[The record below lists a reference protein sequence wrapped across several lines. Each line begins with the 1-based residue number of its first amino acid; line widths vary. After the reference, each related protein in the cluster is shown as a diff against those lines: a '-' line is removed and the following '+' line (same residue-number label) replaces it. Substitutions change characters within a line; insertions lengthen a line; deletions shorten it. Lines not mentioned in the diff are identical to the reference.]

1 LANNQARIIT
11 HGDELQDK
19 ISEALWKLYLVA
31 KACYGPAAGVALI
44 EPPYGDILASRDGVT
59 NLQKVH
65 LTDPVENMAA
75 RIVVQASK
83 KNNQNVGDGTT
94 AVAILAYHL
103 YENAKK
109 LIAMGHNRMEVSRM
123 IENAALNAIRD
134 IDKLTVE
141 SNPQVLAQVAAIA
154 AGDEALGDLIAD
166 ALNQV
171 GPQGGVVIE
180 DFAGTGL
187 FSEIIEG
194 FYFQKG
200 FANVNLTRD
209 PSNLESRYT
218 DNSVLIFITDKV
230 MATSSDIAPI
240 LDKVVGSGVRDIIIV
255 GEVLDEAMGALALM
269 RLKGEIT
276 ATVVSVPPVLGGKS
290 LFLDDLALVTG
301 GKVFAPGASGRDF
314 ELEMLGEGKVVV
326 TPTTTT
332 IVGREGDGEAITER
346 IASLNEQL
354 KTATHPTDREALTA
368 RRDRLIG
375 KLALIRVGGA
385 TDVEQK
391 EVKLRVDDA
400 VRAVQAAAR
409 GGIVP
414 GGGVAL
420 WNVAPLPAYQQLF
433 RDLMDNAG
441 RNPEAMTALLKP
453 GKPWMGIDLGSDGTK
468 AVDLRKNGIIDP
480 SLVVKETITNAT
492 SVVRILITSAVGLTY
507 ADRQTRKE

>member
-1 LANNQARIIT
+1 LANSQARDIT
-11 HGDELQDK
+11 HGDALQDK
-19 ISEALWKLYLVA
+19 IADGLWKLYLVA

-75 RIVVQASK
+75 RIVVQASR

-103 YENAKK
+103 YHNAKK
-109 LIAMGHNRMEVSRM
+109 LMAQDYNRMEVARM
-123 IENAALNAIRD
+123 IENASLNALKD
-134 IDKLTVE
+134 IDKLAVGTSPE
-141 SNPQVLAQVAAIA
+141 VLAQVATIA
-154 AGDEALGDLIAD
+154 AGDDALGDLIAD
-166 ALNQV
+166 VLNEV
-171 GPQGGVVIE
+171 GPEGGVVIE
-180 DFAGTGL
+180 DFAGAGL
-187 FSEIIEG
+187 FSEIIQG

-218 DNSVLIFITDKV
+218 DGSVLIFMTDKV

-240 LDKVVGSGVRDIIIV
+240 LDKVAGSGVRDIVIV
-255 GEVLDEAMGALALM
+255 GDVLDEALGALALM

-276 ATVVSVPPVLGGKS
+276 ATVVGIPPVLGGKS

-314 ELEMLGEGKVVV
+314 ELDMLGEGKVVV

-332 IVGREGDGEAITER
+332 IIGREGDGEAIAER
-346 IASLNEQL
+346 IANLTQQL
-354 KTATHPTDREALTA
+354 KDATHHTDREALSA
-368 RRDRLIG
+368 RRDRLVG
-375 KLALIRVGGA
+375 RLALIRVGGA
-385 TDVEQK
+385 TEVEQK

-414 GGGVAL
+414 GGGMAL
-420 WNVAPLPAYQQLF
+420 WSIAPLPAYQELF

-441 RNPEAMTALLKP
+441 RNPEAMSALLSP
-453 GKPWMGIDLGSDGTK
+453 SKPWMGINLGSDDKK

-480 SLVVKETITNAT
+480 ALVVKETIKNAT
-492 SVVRILITSAVGLTY
+492 SVVKILITANVGLTY
-507 ADRQTRKE
+507 SDREMRKE